1 MDLVDL
7 ERFKDTVNRDPEFKI
22 AARFWDGTVK
32 VGMGEH
38 TLILKIKDGVL
49 QDVLEPA
56 GSNLMV
62 VMREYDIEV
71 SAPEAEWVQFLQEKP
86 RRFYHDLF
94 AAVVRHDFTWGGDM
108 QMWFAYY
115 GALRRMFELMR
126 GSAKVPQE
134 AS

>member
-1 MDLVDL
+1 MALVDL
-7 ERFKDTVNRDPEFKI
+7 ERFKEAVNRDPEFKI
-22 AARFWDGTVK
+22 AARFWNATVK
-32 VGMGEH
+32 VGMGED

-49 QDVLEPA
+49 QDVMEPA
-56 GSNLMV
+56 GPNLIV

-86 RRFYHDLF
+86 RPFYQDLLS
-94 AAVVRHDFTWGGDM
+94 AVVRHNFTWGGDLET
-108 QMWFAYY
+108 WFAYY

-134 AS
+134 A